1 MNKMRLFYLFTIIF
15 FFMSCK
21 MDNSGFQNYNN
32 ERIDLSGWWIYGE
45 GYHSFMD
52 EETLDEFGLQFLN
65 EDSVEII
72 DLYLSVTEME
82 YFPMETKISGYKK
95 SEIFMVDDFEITYI
109 VGCDE
114 Q

>member
-21 MDNSGFQNYNN
+21 MDNSGFQNHNK

-45 GYHSFMD
+45 GFHSFMD
-52 EETLDEFGLQFLN
+52 EETLDEFSLQFLN

>member
-1 MNKMRLFYLFTIIF
+1 
-15 FFMSCK
+15 MSCK
-21 MDNSGFQNYNN
+21 MDSSVPHNFNK
-32 ERIDLSGWWIYGE
+32 ERIDLSGWWVYGE
-45 GYHSFMD
+45 GYHSFMN

-95 SEIFMVDDFEITYI
+95 SETFMVEDFEITYI